1 MYRFE
6 IDDDCPHCGWR
17 VTMAYVM
24 ASSEDE
30 AKTLLEND
38 VWLCGKC
45 MSDFVVDEDFI
56 LKRGEN

>member
-1 MYRFE
+1 
-6 IDDDCPHCGWR
+6 
-17 VTMAYVM
+17 MAYVM

-56 LKRGEN
+56 LKRGES